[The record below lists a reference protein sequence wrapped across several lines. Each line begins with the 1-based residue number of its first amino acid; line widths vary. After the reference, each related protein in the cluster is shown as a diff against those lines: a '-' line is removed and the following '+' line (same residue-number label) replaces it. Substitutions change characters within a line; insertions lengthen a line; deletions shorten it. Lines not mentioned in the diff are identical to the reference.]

1 MKKTLEW
8 QIATLTEIR
17 PETPNVKTL
26 TFSLPSWD
34 PHLPGQHY
42 DIRLT
47 APDGYQTERSYSVA
61 SEPEREGEIDLTVER
76 LEDGEVSPYLDDVLV
91 VGDQVE
97 LRGPIG
103 GYFVWEA
110 RLGGPLLLV
119 GGGSGIVPLMSMIR
133 HRGVA
138 GSKAPVWL
146 LYSARSPE
154 DIIYGGEL
162 KRLNETND
170 GLDVIYTFT
179 RQQPPGWSGYQR
191 RIDAEMLREV
201 IRPIEK
207 PFRAYICGPTLLVES
222 VANQLVQLGI
232 ADQNIR
238 TERFGPTGPSLS
250 GGGS

>member
-8 QIATLTEIR
+8 QIATLTRIQ

-26 TFSLPSWD
+26 TFSLPFWT

-47 APDGYQTERSYSVA
+47 APDGYQTERSYSIA
-61 SEPEREGEIDLTVER
+61 SEPERVGEIDLTIER
-76 LEDGEVSPYLDDVLV
+76 LEDGEVSPYLNDVLV

-110 RLGGPLLLV
+110 RIGGPLLLV

-133 HRGVA
+133 HRAFA
-138 GSKAPVWL
+138 GSKVPAWL
-146 LYSARSPE
+146 LYSVRSPK
-154 DIIYGGEL
+154 DVIYADEL
-162 KRLNETND
+162 KHLHETNN
-170 GLDVIYTFT
+170 GLVVIYTFT
-179 RQQPPGWSGYQR
+179 RQQPPGWTGYQR
-191 RIDAEMLREV
+191 RIDASMLGEV

-222 VANQLVQLGI
+222 VANHLVQLGT
-232 ADQNIR
+232 APGNIR
-238 TERFGPTGPSLS
+238 TERFGSTGPSLS
-250 GGGS
+250 GGG

>member
-1 MKKTLEW
+1 MKKPLEW
-8 QIATLTEIR
+8 QIATLTRIQ

-26 TFSLPSWD
+26 TFSLPFWA

-47 APDGYQTERSYSVA
+47 APDGYQTERSYSIA
-61 SEPEREGEIDLTVER
+61 SEPERDGEIDLTIER
-76 LEDGEVSPYLDDVLV
+76 LEDGEVSPYLSEVLV

-110 RLGGPLLLV
+110 RMGGPLLLV

-133 HRGVA
+133 HRTAA

-146 LYSARSPE
+146 LYSVRAPE
-154 DIIYGGEL
+154 DVIYADEL
-162 KRLNETND
+162 KHLYETND

-179 RQQPPGWSGYQR
+179 RQQPPDWTGYQR
-191 RIDAEMLREV
+191 RIDSQMLSEV

-207 PFRAYICGPTLLVES
+207 HLRAYICGPTLLVES

-232 ADQNIR
+232 VPENIR
-238 TERFGPTGPSLS
+238 TERFGPTGPSNS
-250 GGGS
+250 GGGR

>member
-8 QIATLTEIR
+8 QIATVTRIQ
-17 PETPNVKTL
+17 PETPTVKTL

-47 APDGYQTERSYSVA
+47 APDGYQTERSYSIA
-61 SEPEREGEIDLTVER
+61 SEPARDGEIDLTVER

-103 GYFVWEA
+103 GYFIWEA
-110 RLGGPLLLV
+110 RMGGPLLLV

-133 HRGVA
+133 HREVA

-146 LYSARSPE
+146 LDSVRTPM
-154 DIIYGGEL
+154 DVIYADEL
-162 KRLNETND
+162 KRLSEKSNGPN
-170 GLDVIYTFT
+170 VIYTFT
-179 RQQPPGWSGYQR
+179 RQQPPGWIGYQR
-191 RIDAEMLREV
+191 RIDAQMLAEV

-222 VANQLVQLGI
+222 VANQLVQMGI
-232 ADQNIR
+232 AMENIR
-238 TERFGPTGPSLS
+238 TERFGPTDPSLI
-250 GGGS
+250 GGGG